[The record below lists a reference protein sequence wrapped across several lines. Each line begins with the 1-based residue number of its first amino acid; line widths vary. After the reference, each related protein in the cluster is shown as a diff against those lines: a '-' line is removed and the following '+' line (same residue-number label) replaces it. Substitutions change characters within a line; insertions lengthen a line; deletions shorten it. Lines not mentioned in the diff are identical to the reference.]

1 MEDEEQNR
9 KVTKWSRKTLLQRQA
24 FKNAKVK
31 SQGYETISPHLFC
44 HSVLNCVAIDLP
56 YNFEEILRHA
66 THVEISQS
74 SLTMLDGQSI

>member
-1 MEDEEQNR
+1 MPRLNP
-9 KVTKWSRKTLLQRQA
+9 KVMKPFLLI
-24 FKNAKVK
+24 F
-31 SQGYETISPHLFC
+31 FC